1 MSLMLAVVRL
11 HLSYT
16 ITSLDVCTAGGV
28 HLLHASLDVC
38 TAGGVHLLHASLDVR
53 SAGHVQCYTLALVAC
68 IAGDFGSP
76 ESVKQRHIFWSLC

>member
-11 HLSYT
+11 HLLYT
-16 ITSLDVCTAGGV
+16 ITSLDVCTAGDV
-28 HLLHASLDVC
+28 HLLA
-38 TAGGVHLLHASLDVR
+38 ASLDVR

-76 ESVKQRHIFWSLC
+76 ESVKQRHLFWSLC